1 MQLVHLYNMLANRNV
16 GILLALRSGGCFLVV
31 FATPNR
37 NLQVW
42 FLLLMIGL
50 GLWFGVV
57 GRFVLVFGLWL
68 ELVLWLVLE
77 LRLCLLL
84 GLWLGFG
91 VHTWSFFHE
100 AMVFNKPLISTN
112 FRLCFACDFSTNFH
126 QVVLRSGLLLWL
138 VLGLWFLLLM
148 FGMGLWF
155 GVVGRLVLVFGL
167 WSELV
172 LWLVQELRLCLL
184 LGLRFG
190 FGVRTWVGPWVCPLV
205 RPCVGPWATPWAGN
219 LVAAVVDY
227 MCLPSPS

>member
-1 MQLVHLYNMLANRNV
+1 M
-16 GILLALRSGGCFLVV
+16 LALRSGGCFLVV

-91 VHTWSFFHE
+91 VHTWFFPRG
-100 AMVFNKPLISTN
+100 N
-112 FRLCFACDFSTNFH
+112 
-126 QVVLRSGLLLWL
+126 
-138 VLGLWFLLLM
+138 
-148 FGMGLWF
+148 
-155 GVVGRLVLVFGL
+155 GV
-167 WSELV
+167 
-172 LWLVQELRLCLL
+172 
-184 LGLRFG
+184 
-190 FGVRTWVGPWVCPLV
+190 
-205 RPCVGPWATPWAGN
+205 
-219 LVAAVVDY
+219 
-227 MCLPSPS
+227 